1 MSDQQ
6 TIDSQTTDWP
16 ELAVGLFDRLTGRG
30 AVIIYD
36 FDQMHVKI
44 PSGVGADAKHA
55 EWVLSGKLRISTEQ
69 NGKSPN
75 A

>member
-1 MSDQQ
+1 MADQ
-6 TIDSQTTDWP
+6 QTTDWP

-30 AVIIYD
+30 AVINYD

-55 EWVLSGKLRISTEQ
+55 EWILSGKLSISTERR
-69 NGKSPN
+69 GAAPN